1 MPEPKVTSEEI
12 NTLREK
18 VDTSGLEPEEKR
30 LLDDILVA
38 ARDWIRN
45 EEESAET
52 ESMLTQLRR
61 QLARSFLPGDTSGF
75 GICFYKITPQ
85 PPPRSLIPYG
95 KITPH
100 KPPGG

>member
-1 MPEPKVTSEEI
+1 MPETKVTEEEI
-12 NTLREK
+12 SALQEK
-18 VDTSGLEPEEKR
+18 LDTSKLSPKEKR
-30 LLDDILVA
+30 VLHEIFSS
-38 ARDWIRN
+38 ARDWIRQ

-100 KPPGG
+100 KPGG